1 MNRTPKQMKNDP
13 IWYVVGAGIIL
24 MWVARRIPE
33 EYWELLPIDTSSIM
47 TRLVV
52 IGVGLLVI
60 YAIWL
65 EIRKIRK
72 LSVKGLIKGIFNPI
86 RFMYYRHRAR
96 KEVRYMEIY
105 PCTDIQLE
113 PGKVLRFVQ
122 DFANMQRVGREYWKK
137 GKPYFRLHIAW
148 PVDAEEKTGP
158 IRMYLGY
165 PQDRESGVK
174 HTLKSV
180 YPTARYRSI
189 SHDDFRKVIKQ
200 KGDGKGGYFVFT
212 GGRRKGLPLKAFEK
226 ESHLGSILAAFRP
239 GVHLDLIFSPA
250 DLDDLEDRNEEMI
263 ESLKEKKITELD
275 PYEQHR
281 KKSLTKNMT
290 GTESVFRVTLT
301 LWSSNGSFFHLQSIA
316 KAIKSTCNY
325 HGLLHFR
332 KIRWWNPLRYLHPI
346 LTVNPIP
353 WPLPGGRMVW
363 TDRELAQ
370 LLHLPPGDDR
380 IYQEPEEGD
389 LRGILAHVKK
399 TEKPVP
405 KTELNTGVRFGTSID
420 PLTPERQ
427 LYLPHR
433 IATQHAVAFA
443 KTGFL
448 KTSLLLTKAEN
459 LLEQWIHD
467 DNAPGQMIID
477 PKGSGVDAFMTRIR
491 YREKEIREAG
501 KMDKI
506 HYIDLASPDYAF
518 GMNLLHRNPGEDD
531 QTVADN
537 VMIVLESVFEELRG
551 ANAYLN
557 RFVRMAVETLLQ
569 DQSRHHTIFGVEQ
582 LLTNPDFREKV
593 KIRDPELAQEWEIN
607 QEAIESKQKLDS
619 MINRF
624 SRLRKDKLARRLF
637 GQPRMSLDL
646 RKVMDEGHIVVVKA
660 KDMTEFNIRLCLG
673 HLVNQL
679 YVTAKNYRKRPK
691 RNFYVF
697 LDEAPLAQFG
707 VIPRILS
714 VSRDQG
720 LCLMLIAQY
729 AKQFKPEILQ
739 AIKGNVNTVFVGR
752 QDMDSA
758 KICNDIAGGELDEK
772 EVVQLPKLTGIVST
786 ESSSGDRIQ
795 AVFRPDPPFLYHP
808 SGRKAFFTSKTSG
821 PEFRRMEKEEA
832 EAIAW
837 GRELGKELQRRDCKR
852 AEAVDR
858 WIRRYLGF
866 KESKKPKRIKRR
878 KQVAEKM
885 KI

>member
-1 MNRTPKQMKNDP
+1 MKQAQKQQKRFP
-13 IWYVVGAGIIL
+13 IEFWLIVLIAGGAIS
-24 MWVARRIPE
+24 
-33 EYWELLPIDTSSIM
+33 T
-47 TRLVV
+47 
-52 IGVGLLVI
+52 
-60 YAIWL
+60 
-65 EIRKIRK
+65 KIRWEKVSEINQMIIAIALILLATFLLTVCSIQIFK
-72 LSVKGLIKGIFNPI
+72 LTRS
-86 RFMYYRHRAR
+86 MYYRYRAR

-105 PCTDIQLE
+105 PSTDIQLE
-113 PGKVLRFVQ
+113 PQKVLRFVQ

-226 ESHLGSILAAFRP
+226 ESHLGSILSAFRP

-250 DLDDLEDRNEEMI
+250 NLADLEDRNEEMI
-263 ESLKEKKITELD
+263 ESLKEKKVMDLT

-281 KKSLTKNMT
+281 KKTLAKNMT
-290 GTESVFRVTLT
+290 GTESVFRVTLA
-301 LWSSNGSFFHLQSIA
+301 LWSNDGAFNLQTVA
-316 KAIKSTCNY
+316 KAVKSTLNY

-332 KIRWWNPLRYLHPI
+332 KLLWWNPLRYLHPI
-346 LTVNPIP
+346 LTVNPLP
-353 WPLPGGRMVW
+353 WPLPGGRMAW

-389 LRGILAHVKK
+389 LRGILAHIKK
-399 TEKPVP
+399 SEKPVP
-405 KTELNTGVRFGTSID
+405 KNELNTGVRFGTSID
-420 PLTPERQ
+420 PLEPGRQ

-433 IATQHAVAFA
+433 IATQHSVVFA

-448 KTSLLLTKAEN
+448 KTSLLLTEAEN
-459 LLEQWIHD
+459 LLEQWIYD

-491 YREKEIREAG
+491 HREEEIREAG

-537 VMIVLESVFEELRG
+537 VMVVLESVFEELRG

-569 DQSRHHTIFGVEQ
+569 DSRPHTIFGVEQ
-582 LLTNPDFREKV
+582 LLTNPNFREKV

-646 RKVMDEGHIVVVKA
+646 RKIMDDGHIVVVTA
-660 KDMTEFNIRLCLG
+660 RNLTEFNIRLCLG

-679 YVTAKNYRKRPK
+679 YVTAKNYRRRKK

-697 LDEAPLAQFG
+697 IDEAPLAQFG

-720 LCLMLIAQY
+720 LCLTLIAQF

-752 QDMDSA
+752 QDTDSA

-772 EVVQLPKLTGIVST
+772 EVVRLPKLTGIIST

-808 SGRKAFFTSKTSG
+808 SGRKAFFTNKTSG
-821 PEFRRMEKEEA
+821 PEFQRMEKEEA

-858 WIRRYLGF
+858 WIRKYLGF
-866 KESKKPKRIKRR
+866 EEPSEKPKRIKRR